1 VNYAEFDLPGS
12 NSSSCGT
19 KFRRIE
25 NVDVGHNPPD
35 NRPKPLIDSAQLA
48 KITSFKDFPEDNSCE
63 ALEAESKSRS
73 REEPVRLLD
82 LIRLVRIPI
91 PPIEM
96 KHTFST
102 DRGAGSQLGDWDVD
116 GESQSPTLDSGVENM
131 QVSRMNGNAHK
142 SDEAIGPVFL
152 GFAGARFRGELWTC
166 CRCWNL
172 GMTTWIDDCDDCG
185 HPLCSDCETYRGVL
199 GASTT

>member
-1 VNYAEFDLPGS
+1 VNFAEFHLPGS

-25 NVDVGHNPPD
+25 NIDVGHNPPD
-35 NRPKPLIDSAQLA
+35 NRPKQLTDSAQLA
-48 KITSFKDFPEDNSCE
+48 KTTSFKDFPEDNSCE
-63 ALEAESKSRS
+63 ALEAESESRS
-73 REEPVRLLD
+73 QEEPVRLLD

-102 DRGAGSQLGDWDVD
+102 DRGADSQLGDWDVD

-131 QVSRMNGNAHK
+131 QVSRLDGNAHK
-142 SDEAIGPVFL
+142 SDEAIGPVL
-152 GFAGARFRGELWTC
+152 LCSAGARFREELWTC
-166 CRCWNL
+166 CKCWNS
-172 GMTTWIDDCDDCG
+172 GMTTWIDDCDNCG
-185 HPLCSDCETYRGVL
+185 HPLCIHCETYRPK
-199 GASTT
+199 